1 GWDTFTV
8 GAVLVAVATSVP
20 ELATVVAARVRHH
33 DDVSIGTV
41 LGSNIFNGLLIA
53 GVAATIHP
61 IRIAWNEFIVAI
73 VFGVITM
80 LMIIPGPSNRLA
92 PWRGVM
98 LLATY
103 GIYVITLLRVH
114 SGA

>member
-1 GWDTFTV
+1 MSSWPGKLNFWQRFAT
-8 GAVLVAVATSVP
+8 TSVM
-20 ELATVVAARVRHH
+20 L
-33 DDVSIGTV
+33 
-41 LGSNIFNGLLIA
+41 
-53 GVAATIHP
+53 
-61 IRIAWNEFIVAI
+61 VAI